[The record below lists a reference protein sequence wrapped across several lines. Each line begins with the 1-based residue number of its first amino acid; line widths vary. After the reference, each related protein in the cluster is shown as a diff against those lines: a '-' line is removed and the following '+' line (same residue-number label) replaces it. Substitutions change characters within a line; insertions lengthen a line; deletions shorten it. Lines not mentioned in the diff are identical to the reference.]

1 MGLREPTN
9 FITTGPLG
17 NSQRPEEFS
26 QRFFGLEPFV
36 DADVAAEFLLVKRK
50 TILDWARGRVL
61 FQRTRMGGES
71 ESCGVSES
79 RKSLGTRDGPE
90 HNGRRQSR
98 DGQTGR
104 EVWLEL
110 RAKAGSEPE
119 NRARANSFSSATT
132 PKIPQVGNGRKD
144 FTSLGLVSQFP
155 DEASRWTEWAGSDLR
170 RSLTNPY
177 PQ

>member
-79 RKSLGTRDGPE
+79 RKSLSTRDDPE

-98 DGQTGR
+98 DGQNGR

-119 NRARANSFSSATT
+119 
-132 PKIPQVGNGRKD
+132 
-144 FTSLGLVSQFP
+144 
-155 DEASRWTEWAGSDLR
+155 TEQR
-170 RSLTNPY
+170 PIRSLLLLLPRSRKWGTEGKISQAWASY
-177 PQ
+177 PSFPTRRAGGQSGQARTCEDH